1 MTLSAHAW
9 ACAVLQVLGE
19 VPVVEFR
26 ILGALNLL
34 GPGGRE
40 LTPVLAQPKRVA
52 LLAYL
57 AAATPR
63 RPHRRDSLVALFWPE
78 LDQEHARAA
87 LRQALHGLRHALGD
101 RVLVTRGDEDI
112 GLDEA
117 QIRCDVIDFER
128 AAEAGRLADAL
139 ELYRGD
145 LLEGFFIRSAPQFEQ
160 WLEDERARLK
170 TVALRGATVLAEQC
184 EGRGGLIES
193 AQWARRALRIAPLD
207 EPALRRLMKTLDRL
221 GDRAGALEAY
231 ETFAKRLTT
240 ELEADPAPETLAL
253 AGAVR
258 ERVATLSSDAELPP
272 VETAAELLKVA
283 GDSRH
288 RLRWLGPVLA
298 VLSVA
303 VVVAAVGRR
312 ARERTP
318 LNPKRVLVVPFANHT
333 GDSTLDPLGNL
344 AADWITHGLA
354 LTGVLEIAAP
364 GALVLGG
371 TTSAADRPRRA
382 GHEAADVRTLSL
394 ASGSGLAVS
403 GAMYRRD
410 DRIEFD
416 AQITDEGRGRILHS
430 LEPVLGRPEEPR
442 PALTI
447 LRERIMAVLAEAVDV
462 RLRDLPVAGQPP
474 RYDAYL
480 AFSTGVEI
488 FYGGRQARAALPYFH
503 GAAALDSTYALPLI
517 WAAWAHSG
525 TALDQCDSTLSIAS
539 RLSGMRLTRLERMQI
554 DRVIARC
561 RGDLPTA
568 YALGRALTEAVPR
581 SELMWEQLARDA
593 LDANRPR
600 EAVTILERLH
610 PDSGALSGR
619 AGYYNWLTNAHHLL
633 GEHDRELE
641 AAQRARR
648 RFPRNLATLRM
659 ELLALAALGRGREV
673 TERFDEIKTLPPD
686 PIRLPAP
693 VMREVALDLAA
704 HGDSIAARVA
714 LARALAWHASRPRT
728 EQAQEAMRFERAETY
743 YAAGYADSASAIA
756 ADLARA
762 HPKNE
767 QYAGLVG
774 VLAAQRG
781 DRSEAARL
789 DRLLV
794 TLERPLGRG
803 QAFYWRACIA
813 ALLGER
819 DTAVDLLARA
829 LDAGYVYQ
837 VRFLDAHVEP
847 SFVALRGY
855 PRFQEL
861 LRPKG

>member
-1 MTLSAHAW
+1 MPEVSR
-9 ACAVLQVLGE
+9 E
-19 VPVVEFR
+19 VPLVELR
-26 ILGALNLL
+26 ILGGLNLL
-34 GPGGRE
+34 GAGGRE
-40 LTPVLAQPKRVA
+40 LSSVLAQPKRVA

-63 RPHRRDSLVALFWPE
+63 RLHRRDSLLALFWPE

-101 RVLVTRGDEDI
+101 GVLVTRGDEDI
-112 GLDEA
+112 GLDAER
-117 QIRCDVIDFER
+117 IRCDVVEFAR
-128 AAEAGRLADAL
+128 AAEVGRLADAL
-139 ELYRGD
+139 DLYRGD
-145 LLEGFFIRSAPQFEQ
+145 LLEGFFIRGAPEFEQ

-170 TVALRGATVLAEQC
+170 AVALRSATQLAERT
-184 EGRGGLIES
+184 EGHGDLAEA
-193 AQWARRALRIAPLD
+193 AQWSRRALRIAPLD

-221 GDRAGALEAY
+221 GDRAGALDAY
-231 ETFAKRLTT
+231 ETFAKRLTA
-240 ELEADPAPETLAL
+240 ELEADPAPETRAL

-272 VETAAELLKVA
+272 VATAPEPPKLAS
-283 GDSRH
+283 DSRH
-288 RLRWLGPVLA
+288 RLRWLGAATA
-298 VLSVA
+298 VLGVA
-303 VVVAAVGRR
+303 VVLAAVGRR
-312 ARERTP
+312 AREPAP
-318 LNPKRVLVVPFANHT
+318 LNLRRVLVVPFANHT
-333 GDSTLDPLGNL
+333 GDSSLDPLGSL

-364 GALVLGG
+364 GAMVLGG
-371 TTSAADRPRRA
+371 RTSAADRLNRA

-403 GAMYRRD
+403 GAIYRRD
-410 DRIEFD
+410 DRIEFE
-416 AQITDEGRGRILHS
+416 AQITDEVRGRILHS
-430 LEPVLGRPEEPR
+430 LEPVLGRAQEPR
-442 PALTI
+442 PALTA

-488 FYGGRQARAALPYFH
+488 FYGGRQAPAALPYFQR
-503 GAAALDSTYALPLI
+503 AAALDSTYALPLI

-525 TALDQCDSTLSIAS
+525 TALDQCDSTASIAT
-539 RLSGMRLTRLERMQI
+539 RLRGMRLTRLEQMQI
-554 DRVIARC
+554 DRVMARC

-593 LDANRPR
+593 LDADRPR

-619 AGYYNWLTNAHHLL
+619 AGYYNWLTNAYHLL

-641 AAQRARR
+641 AAQRAQR

-673 TERFDEIKTLPPD
+673 NERFDEIKTLPAD

-693 VMREVALDLAA
+693 VMREIALDLAA
-704 HGDSIAARVA
+704 HGDSVAARVA
-714 LARALAWHASRPRT
+714 LARTLAWHASRPGA
-728 EQAQEAMRFERAETY
+728 EQAQQAMRFERAEAY
-743 YAAGYADSASAIA
+743 YAAGYADSARAIA

-762 HPKNE
+762 HPNNE
-767 QYAGLVG
+767 QYAGLLG

-781 DRSEAARL
+781 DRAEAARL

-794 TLERPLGRG
+794 GLERPLGRG
-803 QAFYWRACIA
+803 QAGYWRACIA
-813 ALLGER
+813 ARLGER
-819 DTAVDLLARA
+819 DTAVDLLIRA

-837 VRFLDAHVEP
+837 VRFLDVHVDP
-847 SFVALRGY
+847 SFAALRGT
-855 PRFQEL
+855 PRFQAL

>member
-1 MTLSAHAW
+1 MPEVSR
-9 ACAVLQVLGE
+9 E
-19 VPVVEFR
+19 VPLVELR
-26 ILGALNLL
+26 ILGGLNLL
-34 GPGGRE
+34 GAGGRG
-40 LTPVLAQPKRVA
+40 LSSVLAQPKRVA

-63 RPHRRDSLVALFWPE
+63 RLHRRDSLLALFWPE

-101 RVLVTRGDEDI
+101 GVLVTRGDEDI
-112 GLDEA
+112 GLDAER
-117 QIRCDVIDFER
+117 IRCDVVEFAR
-128 AAEAGRLADAL
+128 AAEVGRLADAL
-139 ELYRGD
+139 DLYRGD
-145 LLEGFFIRSAPQFEQ
+145 LLEGFFIRGAPEFEQ

-170 TVALRGATVLAEQC
+170 AVALRSATQLAERT
-184 EGRGGLIES
+184 EGHGDLAEA
-193 AQWARRALRIAPLD
+193 AQWSRRALRIAPLD

-231 ETFAKRLTT
+231 ETFANRLTA
-240 ELEADPAPETLAL
+240 ELEADPAPETRAL

-258 ERVATLSSDAELPP
+258 ERVATLSSEAELPP
-272 VETAAELLKVA
+272 VETAAEPPKLA
-283 GDSRH
+283 SDSRH
-288 RLRWLGPVLA
+288 RLRWLGAATA
-298 VLSVA
+298 VLGVA
-303 VVVAAVGRR
+303 VVLAAVGRR
-312 ARERTP
+312 AREPAP
-318 LNPKRVLVVPFANHT
+318 LNPRRVLVVTFANHT
-333 GDSTLDPLGNL
+333 GDSTLDPLGSL

-364 GALVLGG
+364 GAMVLGG
-371 TTSAADRPRRA
+371 RTSAADRLSRA

-410 DRIEFD
+410 DRIEFE
-416 AQITDEGRGRILHS
+416 AQITDEVRGRILHS
-430 LEPVLGRPEEPR
+430 LEPVLGRAQEPR
-442 PALTI
+442 PALTL

-488 FYGGRQARAALPYFH
+488 FYGGRQAPAALPYFQR
-503 GAAALDSTYALPLI
+503 AAALDSTYALPLI

-525 TALDQCDSTLSIAS
+525 TALDQCDSTASIAS
-539 RLSGMRLTRLERMQI
+539 RLRGMRLTRLEQMQI
-554 DRVIARC
+554 DRVMARC
-561 RGDLPTA
+561 HGDLPTA

-593 LDANRPR
+593 LDADRPR

-619 AGYYNWLTNAHHLL
+619 AGYYNWLTNAYHLL

-641 AAQRARR
+641 AAQRAQR

-673 TERFDEIKTLPPD
+673 NERFDEIKTLPPD

-693 VMREVALDLAA
+693 VMREIALDLAA
-704 HGDSIAARVA
+704 HGDSVAGRLA
-714 LARALAWHASRPRT
+714 LARTLAWHASRPGA
-728 EQAQEAMRFERAETY
+728 EQAQEAMRFERAEAY
-743 YAAGYADSASAIA
+743 YAAGYADSARAIA

-767 QYAGLVG
+767 QYAGLLG

-781 DRSEAARL
+781 DRAEAARL

-794 TLERPLGRG
+794 GLERPLGRG
-803 QAFYWRACIA
+803 QAGYWRACIA
-813 ALLGER
+813 ARLGER
-819 DTAVDLLARA
+819 DTAVDLLVRA

-837 VRFLDAHVEP
+837 VRFLDVHVDP
-847 SFVALRGY
+847 SFAVLRGT
-855 PRFQEL
+855 PRFQAL

>member
-1 MTLSAHAW
+1 M
-9 ACAVLQVLGE
+9 
-19 VPVVEFR
+19 VEFR

-34 GPGGRE
+34 GAGGRE
-40 LTPVLAQPKRVA
+40 LTSVLAQPKRVA

-145 LLEGFFIRSAPQFEQ
+145 LLEGFFIRSAPEFEQ

-258 ERVATLSSDAELPP
+258 ERVATLSSDPELPP

-288 RLRWLGPVLA
+288 RLGWLGAVLA

-303 VVVAAVGRR
+303 VVVAAVGRH

-333 GDSTLDPLGNL
+333 GDSALDPLGNL

-382 GHEAADVRTLSL
+382 GHEATDVRTLSL

-410 DRIEFD
+410 HRIEFD

-488 FYGGRQARAALPYFH
+488 FYGGRQARAALPYFQ

-539 RLSGMRLTRLERMQI
+539 RLRGMRLTRLERMQI
-554 DRVIARC
+554 DRVMARC

-581 SELMWEQLARDA
+581 SELMQEQLARDA
-593 LDANRPR
+593 LDADRPR

-619 AGYYNWLTNAHHLL
+619 AGYYNWLTNAYHLL

-704 HGDSIAARVA
+704 HGDSVAARVA
-714 LARALAWHASRPRT
+714 LARALAWYASRPKT

-743 YAAGYADSASAIA
+743 YAAGYADSARSIA

-803 QAFYWRACIA
+803 QALYWRACIA

>member
-1 MTLSAHAW
+1 VVPE
-9 ACAVLQVLGE
+9 VLRG

-26 ILGALNLL
+26 ILGGLNLL
-34 GPGGRE
+34 GADGRE
-40 LTPVLAQPKRVA
+40 LTSVLAQPKRVA

-63 RPHRRDSLVALFWPE
+63 RLHRRDSLVALFWPE

-101 RVLVTRGDEDI
+101 GVLVTRGDEDI
-112 GLDEA
+112 GLDAER
-117 QIRCDVIDFER
+117 IRCDVVEFER
-128 AAEAGRLADAL
+128 AAVAGQLADAL
-139 ELYRGD
+139 DLYRGD
-145 LLEGFFIRSAPQFEQ
+145 LLEGFFIRGAPEFEQ

-170 TVALRGATVLAEQC
+170 TVALRSATVLGEQS
-184 EGRGGLIES
+184 EARAGLPES

-207 EPALRRLMKTLDRL
+207 EPSLRRLMKTLDRL
-221 GDRAGALEAY
+221 GDRSGALDAY
-231 ETFAKRLTT
+231 EAFAKRLTA
-240 ELEADPAPETLAL
+240 ELEADPAPETRAL

-272 VETAAELLKVA
+272 VEAAAEPPRLA
-283 GDSRH
+283 SDSRH
-288 RLRWLGPVLA
+288 RLRWLGAATA
-298 VLSVA
+298 VVGVA

-312 ARERTP
+312 AREPAP
-318 LNPKRVLVVPFANHT
+318 LNPRRVLVVPFANHT

-364 GALVLGG
+364 GAMVLGG
-371 TTSAADRPRRA
+371 RTSAADRLSRA

-416 AQITDEGRGRILHS
+416 AQITDETHGRILHS
-430 LEPVLGRPEEPR
+430 LEPVLGRAQEPR
-442 PALTI
+442 PALTV

-488 FYGGRQARAALPYFH
+488 FYGGRQARAALPYFKR
-503 GAAALDSTYALPLI
+503 AAALDSTYALPLI

-525 TALDQCDSTLSIAS
+525 TALDQCDSTASIAS
-539 RLSGMRLTRLERMQI
+539 RLRRMRLTRLEQMQI
-554 DRVIARC
+554 DRVMARC

-593 LDANRPR
+593 LDADRPR

-619 AGYYNWLTNAHHLL
+619 AGYYNWLTNAYHLL

-641 AAQRARR
+641 AAQRAQR

-673 TERFDEIKTLPPD
+673 NERFDEIKTFPAD

-693 VMREVALDLAA
+693 VMREIALDLAA
-704 HGDSIAARVA
+704 HGDSAAGRVA
-714 LARALAWHASRPRT
+714 LARTLAWHASRPGV
-728 EQAQEAMRFERAETY
+728 EQAQQAMRFERAEAY
-743 YAAGYADSASAIA
+743 YAAGYADSARVIA

-762 HPKNE
+762 HPQNE
-767 QYAGLVG
+767 HYAGLLG

-781 DRSEAARL
+781 DRAEAARL
-789 DRLLV
+789 GRLLV

-803 QAFYWRACIA
+803 QATYWRACIA

-837 VRFLDAHVEP
+837 VRFLNAHVEP
-847 SFVALRGY
+847 SFAALRAY
-855 PRFQEL
+855 PRFQAL

>member
-1 MTLSAHAW
+1 MTLPAQAW
-9 ACAVLQVLGE
+9 ACAVEVLGE

-34 GPGGRE
+34 GAGGRE
-40 LTPVLAQPKRVA
+40 LSSVLAQPKRIA

-63 RPHRRDSLVALFWPE
+63 RLHRRDSLLALFWPE

-101 RVLVTRGDEDI
+101 GVLVTRGDEDI
-112 GLDEA
+112 GLDAER
-117 QIRCDVIDFER
+117 IRCDVVEFER
-128 AAEAGRLADAL
+128 AAVVGRLADAL
-139 ELYRGD
+139 DLYRGD
-145 LLEGFFIRSAPQFEQ
+145 LLEGFFIRGAPEFEQ

-170 TVALRGATVLAEQC
+170 AVALRGATQLAERS
-184 EGRGGLIES
+184 EGHGGLAEA
-193 AQWARRALRIAPLD
+193 AQWSRRALRIAPLD

-231 ETFAKRLTT
+231 ETFANRLTA
-240 ELEADPAPETLAL
+240 ELEADPAPETRAL

-272 VETAAELLKVA
+272 EATAPEPPKLAS
-283 GDSRH
+283 DSRH
-288 RLRWLGPVLA
+288 RLRWLGAATA
-298 VLSVA
+298 VLGVA
-303 VVVAAVGRR
+303 VVLAAVGRR
-312 ARERTP
+312 AREPAP
-318 LNPKRVLVVPFANHT
+318 LNLRRVLVVPFANHT
-333 GDSTLDPLGNL
+333 GDSSLDPLGSL

-364 GALVLGG
+364 GAMVLGG
-371 TTSAADRPRRA
+371 RTSAADRLSRA

-416 AQITDEGRGRILHS
+416 AQITDEVRGRILHS
-430 LEPVLGRPEEPR
+430 LEPVLGRAQEPR
-442 PALTI
+442 PALTL

-488 FYGGRQARAALPYFH
+488 FYGGRQAPAALPYFQR
-503 GAAALDSTYALPLI
+503 AAALDSTYALPLI

-525 TALDQCDSTLSIAS
+525 TALDQCDSTASIAT
-539 RLSGMRLTRLERMQI
+539 RLRGMRLTRLEQMQI
-554 DRVIARC
+554 DRVMARC

-593 LDANRPR
+593 LDADRPR

-619 AGYYNWLTNAHHLL
+619 AGYYNWLTNAYHLL

-641 AAQRARR
+641 AAQRAQR

-673 TERFDEIKTLPPD
+673 NERFDEIKTLPAD

-693 VMREVALDLAA
+693 VMREIALDLAA
-704 HGDSIAARVA
+704 HGDSVAARVA
-714 LARALAWHASRPRT
+714 LARTLAWHASRPGA
-728 EQAQEAMRFERAETY
+728 EQAQQAMRFERAEAY
-743 YAAGYADSASAIA
+743 YAAGYADSARAIA

-762 HPKNE
+762 HPNNE
-767 QYAGLVG
+767 QYAGLLG

-781 DRSEAARL
+781 DRAEAARL

-794 TLERPLGRG
+794 GLERPLGRG
-803 QAFYWRACIA
+803 QAGYWRACIA
-813 ALLGER
+813 ARLGER
-819 DTAVDLLARA
+819 DTAVDLLIRA

-837 VRFLDAHVEP
+837 VRFLDVHVDP
-847 SFVALRGY
+847 SFAALRGT
-855 PRFQEL
+855 PRFQAL

>member
-1 MTLSAHAW
+1 
-9 ACAVLQVLGE
+9 
-19 VPVVEFR
+19 
-26 ILGALNLL
+26 
-34 GPGGRE
+34 
-40 LTPVLAQPKRVA
+40 
-52 LLAYL
+52 
-57 AAATPR
+57 
-63 RPHRRDSLVALFWPE
+63 
-78 LDQEHARAA
+78 
-87 LRQALHGLRHALGD
+87 
-101 RVLVTRGDEDI
+101 
-112 GLDEA
+112 
-117 QIRCDVIDFER
+117 
-128 AAEAGRLADAL
+128 
-139 ELYRGD
+139 
-145 LLEGFFIRSAPQFEQ
+145 
-160 WLEDERARLK
+160 
-170 TVALRGATVLAEQC
+170 
-184 EGRGGLIES
+184 
-193 AQWARRALRIAPLD
+193 
-207 EPALRRLMKTLDRL
+207 
-221 GDRAGALEAY
+221 
-231 ETFAKRLTT
+231 
-240 ELEADPAPETLAL
+240 
-253 AGAVR
+253 
-258 ERVATLSSDAELPP
+258 
-272 VETAAELLKVA
+272 
-283 GDSRH
+283 
-288 RLRWLGPVLA
+288 
-298 VLSVA
+298 
-303 VVVAAVGRR
+303 
-312 ARERTP
+312 
-318 LNPKRVLVVPFANHT
+318 
-333 GDSTLDPLGNL
+333 
-344 AADWITHGLA
+344 
-354 LTGVLEIAAP
+354 
-364 GALVLGG
+364 
-371 TTSAADRPRRA
+371 
-382 GHEAADVRTLSL
+382 
-394 ASGSGLAVS
+394 
-403 GAMYRRD
+403 MYRRD
-410 DRIEFD
+410 ERIEFD
-416 AQITDEGRGRILHS
+416 AQITDEASGRILHP
-430 LEPVLGRPEEPR
+430 LEPVMGRPEEPR
-442 PALTI
+442 QALTI
-447 LRERIMAVLAEAVDV
+447 LRERIMAVLAEAVDT
-462 RLRDLPVAGQPP
+462 RLGALASAGGQPP

-480 AFSTGVEI
+480 AFSTGVGI
-488 FYGGRQARAALPYFH
+488 FYSGRNARAALPYFQR
-503 GAAALDSTYALPLI
+503 AATLDSSYALPLI
-517 WAAWAHSG
+517 WAAWAYSA
-525 TALDQCDSTLSIAS
+525 TALDQCDSTASIAR
-539 RLSGMRLTRLERMQI
+539 RLAGMRLTGLEQMQI
-554 DRVIARC
+554 DRVMARC
-561 RGDLPTA
+561 RGDLSTA
-568 YALGRALTEAVPR
+568 YTLGRQLTEALPR

-593 LDANRPR
+593 LDADRPR

>member
-1 MTLSAHAW
+1 
-9 ACAVLQVLGE
+9 
-19 VPVVEFR
+19 
-26 ILGALNLL
+26 
-34 GPGGRE
+34 
-40 LTPVLAQPKRVA
+40 
-52 LLAYL
+52 
-57 AAATPR
+57 
-63 RPHRRDSLVALFWPE
+63 
-78 LDQEHARAA
+78 
-87 LRQALHGLRHALGD
+87 
-101 RVLVTRGDEDI
+101 
-112 GLDEA
+112 
-117 QIRCDVIDFER
+117 
-128 AAEAGRLADAL
+128 
-139 ELYRGD
+139 
-145 LLEGFFIRSAPQFEQ
+145 
-160 WLEDERARLK
+160 
-170 TVALRGATVLAEQC
+170 
-184 EGRGGLIES
+184 
-193 AQWARRALRIAPLD
+193 
-207 EPALRRLMKTLDRL
+207 MKTLDRL
-221 GDRAGALEAY
+221 GDRAGALDAY
-231 ETFAKRLTT
+231 ETFAKRLTA
-240 ELEADPAPETLAL
+240 ELEADPAPETRAL

-272 VETAAELLKVA
+272 VETAAEPPKVA
-283 GDSRH
+283 IDSRH
-288 RLRWLGPVLA
+288 RLRWLGAATA
-298 VLSVA
+298 VLGVA
-303 VVVAAVGRR
+303 VGLAAVGRR
-312 ARERTP
+312 AREPAP
-318 LNPKRVLVVPFANHT
+318 LNPRRVLVVPFANHT
-333 GDSTLDPLGNL
+333 GDSTLDPLGSL

-364 GALVLGG
+364 GAMVLGG
-371 TTSAADRPRRA
+371 RTSAADRLNRA

-410 DRIEFD
+410 GRIEFD
-416 AQITDEGRGRILHS
+416 AQITDEVRGRILHS
-430 LEPVLGRPEEPR
+430 LDPVLGRAQEPR
-442 PALTI
+442 PALTL

-488 FYGGRQARAALPYFH
+488 FYGGRQARAALPYFQR
-503 GAAALDSTYALPLI
+503 AAALDSTYALPLI

-525 TALDQCDSTLSIAS
+525 TALDQCDSTSSIAS
-539 RLSGMRLTRLERMQI
+539 RLRGMRLTRLEQMQI
-554 DRVIARC
+554 DRVMARC

-593 LDANRPR
+593 LDADRPR

-619 AGYYNWLTNAHHLL
+619 AGYYNWLTNAYHLL

-641 AAQRARR
+641 AAQRAQR

-673 TERFDEIKTLPPD
+673 NERFDEIKTLPPD

-693 VMREVALDLAA
+693 VMREIALDLAA
-704 HGDSIAARVA
+704 HGDSVAARVA
-714 LARALAWHASRPRT
+714 LARTLAWHASRPGA
-728 EQAQEAMRFERAETY
+728 EQAQQAMRFERAEAY
-743 YAAGYADSASAIA
+743 YAAGYADSARAIA

-767 QYAGLVG
+767 QYAGLLG

-781 DRSEAARL
+781 DRAEAARL

-794 TLERPLGRG
+794 GLERPLGRG
-803 QAFYWRACIA
+803 QAGYWRACIA
-813 ALLGER
+813 ARLGER
-819 DTAVDLLARA
+819 DTAVDLLSRA

-837 VRFLDAHVEP
+837 VRLLDAHLDP
-847 SFVALRGY
+847 SFAGLRGA
-855 PRFQEL
+855 PRFQAL